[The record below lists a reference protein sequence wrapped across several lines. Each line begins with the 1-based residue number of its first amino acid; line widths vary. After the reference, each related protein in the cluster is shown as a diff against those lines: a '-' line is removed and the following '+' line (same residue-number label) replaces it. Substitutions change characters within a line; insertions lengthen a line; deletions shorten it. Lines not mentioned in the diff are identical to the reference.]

1 MGVPYQEAQTI
12 TANRWLQAAT
22 VTPWI
27 HRALEE
33 MNGLQSQ
40 GFTGTGKDPR
50 ILAVFEHSCY
60 AGSGP
65 NLLFCLG
72 LPAIGKGP
80 LNLLL
85 GLSPGTTFDQ
95 LGFRKGDSISVENGF
110 VRLGP
115 QRILLKGAEVWTPP
129 PARSWTAPIDAL
141 RSRLDSLASVAVF
154 HPEPLGLGL
163 LAAFVHQPP
172 GQKSIDTLPPLANLL
187 FPFARQLLGGILS
200 ENLDLMEAGAR
211 GLIGAG
217 PGLTPSGDDFLGAF
231 FAAIR
236 AMGPSVYRPEFLGQA
251 CSRICRLAAGRTPMI
266 SESLLRCALEGAVSD
281 SLHDLISL
289 VLSGDRSQSQDSF
302 DSVMRKVAKRGHSS
316 GWDAL
321 AGMAWG
327 LKAGEVSLRGL
338 DPFV

>member
-1 MGVPYQEAQTI
+1 
-12 TANRWLQAAT
+12 
-22 VTPWI
+22 
-27 HRALEE
+27 

-40 GFTGTGKDPR
+40 GFTGPGKNPR

-60 AGSGP
+60 AGAGP

-72 LPAIGKGP
+72 LPTIGKGP

-85 GLSPGTTFDQ
+85 GLSPGTTFDR
-95 LGFRKGDSISVENGF
+95 LGFRKGDSLSVENGF
-110 VRLGP
+110 IRLGS

-129 PARSWTAPIDAL
+129 LARRWTVPVDGL
-141 RSRLDSLASVAVF
+141 RARLDSLASVAIF

-163 LAAFVHQPP
+163 LMAFVHQPP
-172 GQKSIDTLPPLANLL
+172 GRRSIDTLPPLANLL
-187 FPFARQLLGGILS
+187 FPFARQLVEGMLS
-200 ENLDLMEAGAR
+200 ENLDLMEDGAR

-236 AMGPSVYRPEFLGQA
+236 AMGPSVYRPEFLEQA

-281 SLHDLISL
+281 ALHDLISF
-289 VLSGDRSQSQDSF
+289 VLSGDRSQGRDSF
-302 DSVMRKVAKRGHSS
+302 DSVMRKVTKRGHCS
-316 GWDAL
+316 GWDTL

-327 LKAGEVSLRGL
+327 LKVGEISFRGL
-338 DPFV
+338 NSFV